1 MEGKPGLC
9 WRQSCLCVR
18 EWSNPERKTLHIT
31 YILVSNIRFFN
42 IKGRALIR
50 QMILRSLFLKL
61 SWVSGLIPL
70 YWSFFSMFS
79 LRNQCLPKISALLIT
94 SHCFCTFISF
104 SVCIYFQVQSFH
116 FCRTSNCI
124 WPLHLYLPQMYLRRK
139 HSWFHCYLQSRP
151 FFAVHWV
158 QRWISCCF
166 LVISSVQLLSRVRL
180 FATPWTA
187 ARQASLSITNS
198 WSTPK
203 PMSIE
208 SVMPSNHFI
217 LCHPL
222 LFLPSIFPS
231 IRVFSNVALCI
242 R

>member
-18 EWSNPERKTLHIT
+18 EWSNPERKILHIT
-31 YILVSNIRFFN
+31 YIRVSNIRFFN
-42 IKGRALIR
+42 IKDRALIR
-50 QMILRSLFLKL
+50 ANDFEEFISETLLSLWINPFILIFLQHK
-61 SWVSGLIPL
+61 
-70 YWSFFSMFS
+70 FS

-151 FFAVHWV
+151 FFAVHWM

-166 LVISSVQLLSRVRL
+166 LVFSSVDQSC
-180 FATPWTA
+180 ATLCDPMDC
-187 ARQASLSITNS
+187 
-198 WSTPK
+198 STPG
-203 PMSIE
+203 
-208 SVMPSNHFI
+208 
-217 LCHPL
+217 
-222 LFLPSIFPS
+222 LPVHHQLPEYTQTHVHWVSDAI
-231 IRVFSNVALCI
+231 
-242 R
+242 